1 MKNEL
6 DLQIKNELEKSK
18 PQIPN
23 GYEKKNVGY
32 FKKDIGIS

>member
-23 GYEKKNVGY
+23 EYEKKCR
-32 FKKDIGIS
+32 IL